1 VLSLG
6 TTDFLILYSSS
17 TMRFL
22 SGPRIDYASME
33 FWLGTLVL
41 IGFSYEG
48 EEHESNKIV
57 ALGPALAAEVTTQ
70 R

>member
-1 VLSLG
+1 
-6 TTDFLILYSSS
+6 
-17 TMRFL
+17 MRFL
-22 SGPRIDYASME
+22 SGPRIDYTSME
-33 FWLGTLVL
+33 FWLGMLVL

-48 EEHESNKIV
+48 EEHERNKIV